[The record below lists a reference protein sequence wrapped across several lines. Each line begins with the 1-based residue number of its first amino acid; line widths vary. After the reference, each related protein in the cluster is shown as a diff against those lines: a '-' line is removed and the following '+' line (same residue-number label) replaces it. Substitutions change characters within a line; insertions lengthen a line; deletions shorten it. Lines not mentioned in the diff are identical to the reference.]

1 MRRRIESGPV
11 RKGARRAL
19 TGRQKAEIEA
29 LAALP
34 EEAIDT
40 GDIPEVLDWS
50 GARRGALYRP
60 VKQQITLRL
69 DADVLA
75 WFRANAPGGRG
86 YQTEINRVL
95 RVHARAAPRR
105 R

>member
-1 MRRRIESGPV
+1 MKKATS
-11 RKGARRAL
+11 KAL
-19 TGRQKAEIEA
+19 TQRQKADIEA

-34 EEAIDT
+34 DEEIDT
-40 GDIPEVLDWS
+40 SDIPEIFDWS

-95 RVHARAAPRR
+95 REHAHSAPPRR
-105 R
+105 PER

>member
-1 MRRRIESGPV
+1 MKKATS
-11 RKGARRAL
+11 RAPEKE
-19 TGRQKAEIEA
+19 QKAEIKA
-29 LAALP
+29 LANLP
-34 EEAIDT
+34 EEKIDT
-40 GDIPEVLDWS
+40 TDIPEILDWS
-50 GARRGALYRP
+50 GARRGMLYRP

-95 RVHARAAPRR
+95 REHAQRAVNYP
-105 R
+105 